1 MFLCVLRLSF
11 AITWPSGTKSW
22 NYLKRTTLKKNVGSQ
37 AHRLTVNFLKEHPF
51 KYIWINKVKSEKGI
65 CPKNLE
71 LFLIHLVVVN
81 FRPRRNAIN
90 LVISFFW
97 GGRWGVGY
105 QKNWYKHFMMNSES
119 LSPHCIYLQWRC
131 VNKLNAKLSTSKA
144 ANDDNTAASINIYH
158 IIMFNTNEGRD
169 FTTFFHLYFDQIHQP
184 S

>member
-97 GGRWGVGY
+97 GGRWGVGGGGGI
-105 QKNWYKHFMMNSES
+105 K
-119 LSPHCIYLQWRC
+119 R
-131 VNKLNAKLSTSKA
+131 T
-144 ANDDNTAASINIYH
+144 DINILWWTVKVCLH
-158 IIMFNTNEGRD
+158 IASTYNED
-169 FTTFFHLYFDQIHQP
+169 V
-184 S
+184 